1 MFHPVIKHVL
11 LSLVGLVLFWIG
23 STEARTINI
32 GVLAFRPAS
41 EMVAT
46 CTPFTASLKKAMPEH
61 DFVISPLTY
70 QGVERGIQNKTLDF
84 VLTNPAHYVLLSK
97 QFTLSAP
104 LATLI
109 NKPDGNLTQFGG
121 VIIVRSDRKDLAQ
134 LSDLQDKLVGI
145 VNTKSFGGYHVQAY
159 ELSLIGL
166 HQAKNYTIEP
176 FGLPHD
182 SVVRAVL
189 SRQVDAGF
197 VRTGV
202 IEGMI
207 RDGLLKN
214 HQLTVLNIQKVD
226 GFPYLLSTHLYPE
239 WPMVALGSVDEKL
252 VRQFT
257 AALLTSDVTSPATDR
272 ISDHFFTPPQDYT
285 PIENLL
291 RELRLPPYNTSPN
304 FTLLDIWEHYRWQ
317 LLIGLT
323 LALLIAA
330 LSIKLLRTNTQLQA
344 KHLKLESEIQLR
356 HGLLNTMGEGV
367 YGTNHQGICTIIN
380 PAALEMLGYT
390 EAEVLGVNPHTLF
403 HHTHADGTTHAEHNC
418 LVKRTLSDGET
429 RHCET
434 WFIRKDG
441 RGFPVELN
449 ISAHTINSHTVGVVV
464 VFHDISERKTEEQ
477 RILHL
482 AQHDAL
488 TDLPNRT
495 LFDMHLSAALVT
507 AKESGTLVAVMFVD
521 LDNFK
526 PVNDTFGHAIG
537 DLLLQAVT
545 RRIQQCLR
553 ESDLAARVGGDEFVV
568 LLPDIQST
576 AQADIIASRIGQSL
590 RKPFTLERNQIHI
603 SASIGYAIDFSHDLA
618 PNEIKKQADIA
629 MYQVKQNGRDHARAY
644 AVEMNQPSS

>member
-1 MFHPVIKHVL
+1 MLQPVIKQIL

-46 CTPFTASLKKAMPEH
+46 CTPFVTSLKKAMPAH

-70 QGVERGIQNKTLDF
+70 EGVERGTQNKTLDF

-97 QFTLSAP
+97 QFALTAP

-109 NKPDGNLTQFGG
+109 NKPEGNLTQFGG
-121 VIIVRSDRKDLAQ
+121 VIIVRSDRKDLTK
-134 LSDLQDKLVGI
+134 LSDLQGKLVGI
-145 VNTKSFGGYHVQAY
+145 VNVKSFGGYHVQAY
-159 ELSLIGL
+159 ELSLVGL
-166 HQAKNYTIEP
+166 HQAENYTIESL
-176 FGLPHD
+176 GLPHD

-189 SRQVDAGF
+189 SGQVDAGF
-197 VRTGV
+197 IRTGV

-207 RDGLLKN
+207 RDGLLKGS
-214 HQLTVLNIQKVD
+214 QLTVLNAQKVG

-252 VRQFT
+252 VRQLT
-257 AALLTSDVTSPATDR
+257 AALLTSDVTSPATGR

-291 RELRLPPYNTSPN
+291 RELRLPPYNTSPH
-304 FTLLDIWEHYRWQ
+304 FTLLDIWEIYRWQ
-317 LLIGLT
+317 LVIGLT
-323 LALLIAA
+323 LVLLIAA
-330 LSIKLLRTNTQLQA
+330 LSIKLLKTNTQLQT
-344 KHLKLESEIQLR
+344 KHQKLESEIQLR

-367 YGTNHQGICTIIN
+367 YGTNYQGVCTIIN

-403 HHTHADGTTHAEHNC
+403 HHTHEDGTTHSEHSC
-418 LVKRTLSDGET
+418 LVKRTLSDGKT

-434 WFIRKDG
+434 WFVRKDG
-441 RGFPVELN
+441 QGFPVELN
-449 ISAHTINSHTVGVVV
+449 ISAHIINSHTVGVVV
-464 VFHDISERKTEEQ
+464 VFHDISVRKKEEQ

-482 AQHDAL
+482 AQYDAL

-495 LFDMHLSAALVT
+495 LFDMHLSEALAT
-507 AKESGTLVAVMFVD
+507 AKENSTLTAVMFVD

-545 RRIQQCLR
+545 RRIKQCLR
-553 ESDLAARVGGDEFVV
+553 ESDLAARVGGNEFVV
-568 LLPDIQST
+568 LLPEIQST
-576 AQADIIASRIGQSL
+576 EQANLIANRIGKSL
-590 RKPFTLERNQIHI
+590 RKPFTLERNEIHI
-603 SASIGYAIDFSHDLA
+603 SASIGYAIDFSYNLT

-629 MYQVKQNGRDHARAY
+629 MYQVKQNGRDHAQFYSA
-644 AVEMNQPSS
+644 EMN